1 MVQITAV
8 ALAFWVALTRVK
20 DHMHHPGDVI
30 GGALI
35 GTGIQVRR
43 KSYKPYP
50 SKHSLYP
57 IFPPQ
62 VFNVLFCLRV
72 FQKSDENTCQEKQE
86 RKPLLP
92 QSYAEI

>member
-1 MVQITAV
+1 MNQKRSRNIQKLLNNSISVPVVQITAV

-57 IFPPQ
+57 IFPP
-62 VFNVLFCLRV
+62 
-72 FQKSDENTCQEKQE
+72 
-86 RKPLLP
+86 
-92 QSYAEI
+92 